1 MKSLS
6 HNLQSE
12 ELMKRAKMVLP
23 LLLVAGWVMAQSN
36 PDRPLKDKRQI
47 AVQGCVSRSSG
58 DYVLMQFDPG
68 NSYVLHSGNNI
79 KLRDYMGQEVK
90 VTGTKSPTLS
100 DTSDAGRSAPST
112 TIMVKSISTISKECR
127 P

>member
-1 MKSLS
+1 
-6 HNLQSE
+6 
-12 ELMKRAKMVLP
+12 MKRAKMVLP
-23 LLLVAGWVMAQSN
+23 LLLVAGWVMAQTS

-68 NSYVLHSGNNI
+68 NSYVLHSANNI
-79 KLRDYMGQEVK
+79 KLGDYIGQEVK

-112 TIMVKSISTISKECR
+112 TITVNSIRTISRECR
-127 P
+127 Q

>member
-1 MKSLS
+1 
-6 HNLQSE
+6 
-12 ELMKRAKMVLP
+12 MKRAKMVLS
-23 LLLVAGWVMAQSN
+23 LLLVAGWAMAQTN

-47 AVQGCVSRSSG
+47 AVQGCVSLSSG

-68 NSYVLHSGNNI
+68 NSYVLHSVNHI
-79 KLRDYMGQEVK
+79 KLGHYLGQEVK

-112 TIMVKSISTISKECR
+112 TITVNSIRTISRECTQ
-127 P
+127 